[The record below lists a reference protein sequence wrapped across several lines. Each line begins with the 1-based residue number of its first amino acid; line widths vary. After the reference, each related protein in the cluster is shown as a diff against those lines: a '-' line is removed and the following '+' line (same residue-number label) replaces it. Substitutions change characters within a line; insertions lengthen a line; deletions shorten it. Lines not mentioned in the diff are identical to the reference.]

1 MNVFVRNI
9 LKQTLWVTRLLL
21 PTNIF
26 VEKKMKNYSKF
37 GQIYWTHILEIL
49 WNLFSKN
56 NLQRTKIIKVKMTY
70 FFLT

>member
-49 WNLFSKN
+49 
-56 NLQRTKIIKVKMTY
+56 
-70 FFLT
+70 